1 MITWFSRHAQ
11 VMFATLGK
19 LAKSPV
25 SSLTTIGVIAI
36 TLSLPAFLYVFTNSA
51 KQLSNG
57 WQGKPQLSVYL
68 LANMEDIYQQAILEE
83 IRLNKHVAQASLV
96 SSEQALAEFK
106 LLSGLDQELDSLDQ
120 NPLPASV
127 LILPTEQSSN
137 KSQLVELSNALN
149 KIDGVDHIA
158 LDLEWIEKFN
168 IILKLIERFTVILSL
183 LLGIA
188 VILIIS
194 NTIRLSILNQR
205 DEIEITKLVGG
216 TDSFIMR
223 PFLYNGFFLGLI
235 GALLACLLIG
245 LTLITLHTPISQL
258 SALYNMQNPTQGL
271 SLKDISWLIIIGT
284 GLGWLAARWSVS
296 RHLKEIEPK

>member
-1 MITWFSRHAQ
+1 MITWLSRHAQ
-11 VMFATLGK
+11 VIFATLGK
-19 LAKSPV
+19 LATSPI

-57 WQGKPQLSVYL
+57 WEGRPQLSVYL
-68 LANMEDIYQQAILEE
+68 KHEIDEEYQQVILEE
-83 IRLNKHVAQASLV
+83 IRLSKFVAQAELISAD
-96 SSEQALAEFK
+96 QALAEFK
-106 LLSGLDQELDSLDQ
+106 LLSGLNQELDNLGS
-120 NPLPASV
+120 NPLPASILV
-127 LILPTEQSSN
+127 LPTEQSSD
-137 KSQLVELSNALN
+137 KIQLSELSNNLS
-149 KIDGVDHIA
+149 KIDGVDNIA

-168 IILKLIERFTVILSL
+168 VILKLIERFTLILSL

-188 VILIIS
+188 VVLIIS

-235 GALLACLLIG
+235 GAILAYLLIS
-245 LTLITLHTPISQL
+245 LTLLILQGPISQL
-258 SALYNMQNPTQGL
+258 SSLYNIQNPAKGL
-271 SLKDISWLIIIGT
+271 SSNDIGWLMLIGT
-284 GLGWLAARWSVS
+284 GLGWVAARWSVS
-296 RHLKEIEPK
+296 KHLSEIEPK